1 MKNLRIF
8 LVEDDPVYS
17 RILLHHLKSSPDYE
31 VHLYSSGREVL
42 NNLFRNPSIIL
53 LDYTLPDMTGLA
65 VIRNIKKFNP
75 DLPVVIISGQEDIS
89 VAVELLKEGADDYLV
104 KNDETRSRLWNL
116 LINIRENLMLK
127 EELKHLREEVGRKY
141 EFNKVII
148 GNCSRIKELFGLME
162 KAAQSV
168 ITVSLTGEIGTGK
181 ELIAKS
187 IHYNSPRCK
196 KRFVALNVSAI
207 DPKNMETE
215 LFGYEKGAFQEA
227 ASRKVGLIEEAHR
240 GTLFIDEVSELEP
253 KIQAALIKVL
263 QDKEVTRLGGHTP
276 VRADVRLIVATR
288 VNLAEEVKKG
298 RFREDLY
305 FRLLGL
311 PIDIPPL
318 RERDRDILLLARY
331 FLREFCRE
339 NRLEDKKISPEA
351 ADKLMQYAYP
361 GNVSELRSVIEL
373 AAVLSSSDMI
383 RADDI
388 RFNATTNP
396 LQSFYFQEL
405 SLKEYTRRIIRHYL
419 EKYDNNVVHVAH
431 KLDVGKSTI
440 YRMIQMNEL

>member
-17 RILLHHLKSSPDYE
+17 RILLHHLKSNPEYE

-42 NNLFRNPSIIL
+42 NNLYRNPSVIL
-53 LDYTLPDMTGLA
+53 LDYTLPDMTGLT

-116 LINIRENLMLK
+116 LISIRENLMLK
-127 EELKHLREEVGRKY
+127 EELNHLREEVGRKY

-168 ITVSLTGEIGTGK
+168 ITVYITGELGTGK
-181 ELIAKS
+181 ELVAKA
-187 IHYNSPRCK
+187 IHYNSSRYK
-196 KRFVALNVSAI
+196 KRFVTLNVSAI
-207 DPKNMETE
+207 DNESMEAE
-215 LFGYEKGAFQEA
+215 LFGYEKGAFPGA
-227 ASRKVGLIEEAHR
+227 LSRKTGLIEEAHR

-263 QDKEVTRLGGHTP
+263 QDKEVSRLGGHTP
-276 VRADVRLIVATR
+276 AKADVRLIVATR

-383 RADDI
+383 RTDDI
-388 RFNATTNP
+388 RFNATNP

-419 EKYDNNVVHVAH
+419 EKYDNNVVYVAN

-440 YRMIQMNEL
+440 YRMLQMNEL